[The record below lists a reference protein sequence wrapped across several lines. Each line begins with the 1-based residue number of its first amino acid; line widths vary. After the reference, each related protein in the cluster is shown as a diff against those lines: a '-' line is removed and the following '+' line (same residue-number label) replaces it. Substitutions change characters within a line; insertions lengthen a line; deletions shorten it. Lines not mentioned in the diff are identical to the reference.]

1 MKIAIIGAGFA
12 GLSSAKVL
20 TQFGHDVTVFEK
32 APDVGGV
39 WSATRRYPGL
49 RTQNNKDTYFLP
61 DFPMPADYPEWPSG
75 EQVQR
80 YMAAFARHFDLDRY
94 IHLNTEV
101 LLAEPEGEKGW
112 RIKARNTRSGLESD
126 YQFEQLVI
134 ANGIFS
140 EPFIPPYPGVAE
152 FEAAGGRLC
161 ATSEFNDLEQA
172 RGKDVLV
179 VGYGKSSCD
188 VAAAIGEVAGSTKV
202 IARELLWKM
211 PRKIMNVLNYKY
223 LMLTRMGE
231 SLFPYI
237 ESKGFERFLHGPGRG
252 VRDSMIASLQKVST
266 RQLKLDKLGL
276 VPEGTFDRI
285 ARSTVS
291 LSTDEL
297 YEQVMA
303 GKTEIARECEITSLG
318 SRDGKPVATLSD
330 GRTVPADLVVC
341 GTGFKQVVP
350 FLPQSVQDE
359 ITDER
364 GNFELYRQIV
374 PLTVKHLHFCGY
386 NSSFYSPLSAE
397 VAALWIATHLM
408 GGLNLPSLEE
418 RREHVQ
424 RRLKWMEERTEGKH
438 ARGTNIIP
446 FSMHNVDEMLNE
458 IGLNVGPFT
467 RFTQWLLPVNA
478 RDYRMVTRK
487 LLARQVL
494 HGNGLVAV
502 HQNIFLGPADVRY
515 LGRGGRVRQG
525 FGVIMRLSRQQRG
538 GQKLLQLAGNEIL
551 LACTV

>member
-12 GLSSAKVL
+12 GLSAAKVL

-49 RTQNNKDTYFLP
+49 RTQNNKDTYFLS
-61 DFPMPADYPEWPSG
+61 DFPMPAEYPEWPTG

-80 YMAAFARHFDLDRY
+80 YLAAFAKHFDLERR

-112 RIKARNTRSGLESD
+112 HIKARSTRSGLESD
-126 YQFEQLVI
+126 YQFEHLVV

-140 EPFIPPYPGVAE
+140 EPFIPPYPGVDE
-152 FEAAGGRLC
+152 FKAAGGRLC
-161 ATSEFNDLEQA
+161 ATSEFNHIEEA

-188 VAAAIGEVAGSTKV
+188 VAAAIGEVAASTKV

-231 SLFPYI
+231 ALFPYI
-237 ESKGFERFLHGPGRG
+237 EVKGFERFLHGPGRG
-252 VRDSMIASLQKVST
+252 VRDSMIGSLQKVAT
-266 RQLKLDKLGL
+266 KQLKLDKLGL

-297 YEQVMA
+297 YEQVIA
-303 GKTEIARECEITSLG
+303 GTTEVARECEITSLG
-318 SRDGKPVATLSD
+318 ARDGKPVATLSD

-350 FLPQSVQDE
+350 FLRQSVQDE

-364 GNFELYRQIV
+364 GNFELYRQIL
-374 PLTVKHLHFCGY
+374 PLTVKRLHFCG
-386 NSSFYSPLSAE
+386 
-397 VAALWIATHLM
+397 
-408 GGLNLPSLEE
+408 
-418 RREHVQ
+418 
-424 RRLKWMEERTEGKH
+424 
-438 ARGTNIIP
+438 
-446 FSMHNVDEMLNE
+446 
-458 IGLNVGPFT
+458 
-467 RFTQWLLPVNA
+467 
-478 RDYRMVTRK
+478 
-487 LLARQVL
+487 
-494 HGNGLVAV
+494 
-502 HQNIFLGPADVRY
+502 
-515 LGRGGRVRQG
+515 
-525 FGVIMRLSRQQRG
+525 
-538 GQKLLQLAGNEIL
+538 
-551 LACTV
+551 

>member
-12 GLSSAKVL
+12 GLSAAKVL

-49 RTQNNKDTYFLP
+49 RTQNNKDTYFLS
-61 DFPMPADYPEWPSG
+61 DFPMPAEYPEWPTG

-80 YMAAFARHFDLDRY
+80 YLAAFAKHFDLERR

-112 RIKARNTRSGLESD
+112 HIKARSTRSGLESD
-126 YQFEQLVI
+126 YQFEHLVV

-140 EPFIPPYPGVAE
+140 EPFIPPYPGVDE
-152 FEAAGGRLC
+152 FKAAGGRLC
-161 ATSEFNDLEQA
+161 ATSEFNHIEEA

-188 VAAAIGEVAGSTKV
+188 VAAAIGEVAASTKV

-231 SLFPYI
+231 ALFPYI
-237 ESKGFERFLHGPGRG
+237 EVKGFERFLHGPGRG
-252 VRDSMIASLQKVST
+252 VRDSMIGSLQKVAT
-266 RQLKLDKLGL
+266 KQLKLDKLGL

-297 YEQVMA
+297 YEQVIA
-303 GKTEIARECEITSLG
+303 GTTEVARECEITSLG
-318 SRDGKPVATLSD
+318 ARDGKPVATLSD

-364 GNFELYRQIV
+364 GNFELYRQIL
-374 PLTVKHLHFCGY
+374 PLTVKRLHFCGY

-397 VAALWIATHLM
+397 VAALWIAAHLM
-408 GGLNLPSLEE
+408 GGLNLPPLEE
-418 RREHVQ
+418 RREHVR

-446 FSMHNVDEMLNE
+446 FSMHNVDEMLDE
-458 IGLNVGPFT
+458 IGINVGPFT
-467 RFTQWLLPVNA
+467 RFKQWLLPVNA
-478 RDYRMVTRK
+478 RNYRMVTHK
-487 LLARQVL
+487 LLERQKKVQANPARFVKAA
-494 HGNGLVAV
+494 H
-502 HQNIFLGPADVRY
+502 
-515 LGRGGRVRQG
+515 
-525 FGVIMRLSRQQRG
+525 
-538 GQKLLQLAGNEIL
+538 
-551 LACTV
+551 

>member
-49 RTQNNKDTYFLP
+49 RTQNNKGTYFLS
-61 DFPMPADYPEWPSG
+61 DFPMPAEYPEWPSG

-80 YMAAFARHFDLDRY
+80 YLVAFSKHFELDHR

-101 LLAEPEGEKGW
+101 VTAEPEGNEGW
-112 RIKARNTRSGLESD
+112 RLNVRDMKTGQEAEHS
-126 YQFEQLVI
+126 FEHLVV

-140 EPFIPPYPGVAE
+140 EPFVPPYAGLTE

-161 ATSEFNDLEQA
+161 ATSEFHSLEEA
-172 RGKDVLV
+172 RDKDVLV

-188 VAAAIGEVAGSTKV
+188 VAAKIGEVAASTKV
-202 IARELLWKM
+202 IARELMWKM

-223 LMLTRMGE
+223 LMLTRLGE
-231 SLFPYI
+231 ALFPYI
-237 ESKGFERFLHGPGRG
+237 ENKGFEHFLHGPGRG
-252 VRDSMIASLQKVST
+252 VRNSMIASLQKVST

-276 VPEGTFDRI
+276 VPAGTFDRI

-297 YEQVMA
+297 YEQVIA
-303 GKTEIARECEITSLG
+303 GTTEVARECEITSLG
-318 SRDGKPVATLSD
+318 ARDGKPVAMLSD
-330 GRTVPADLVVC
+330 GRTVLADLVVC

-350 FLPQSVQDE
+350 FLPQSIQDE

-364 GNFELYRQIV
+364 GNFELYRQIL
-374 PLTVKHLHFCGY
+374 PLTVKRLHFCGY
-386 NSSFYSPLSAE
+386 NSSFYSPLSAQ
-397 VAALWIATHLM
+397 VAALWTATHLM
-408 GGLNLPSLEE
+408 GGLDLPPPEE
-418 RREHVQ
+418 QREHVR
-424 RRLKWMEERTEGKH
+424 RRLKWMEERTDGKH

-446 FSMHNVDEMLNE
+446 FSMHNVDEMLDE
-458 IGLNVGPFT
+458 IGINVGPFT
-467 RFTQWLLPVNA
+467 RFKQWLVPTNA
-478 RDYRMVTRK
+478 RDYRMVTDK
-487 LLARQVL
+487 LLARQKHVEASPEAFSK
-494 HGNGLVAV
+494 VA
-502 HQNIFLGPADVRY
+502 H
-515 LGRGGRVRQG
+515 
-525 FGVIMRLSRQQRG
+525 
-538 GQKLLQLAGNEIL
+538 
-551 LACTV
+551 

>member
-49 RTQNNKDTYFLP
+49 RTQNNKDTYFLS
-61 DFPMPADYPEWPSG
+61 DFPMPAEYPEWPSG

-80 YMAAFARHFDLDRY
+80 YLAAFAKHFDLDRR
-94 IHLNTEV
+94 IQLNTEV
-101 LLAEPEGEKGW
+101 IVADPEGDKGW
-112 RIKARNTRSGLESD
+112 RVKVRNTQTGQEHEH
-126 YQFEQLVI
+126 QFEHLVV

-140 EPFIPPYPGVAE
+140 EPFIPPYSGVAE

-161 ATSEFNDLEQA
+161 ATSEFNNLEDA
-172 RGKDVLV
+172 RNKNVLV

-188 VAAAIGEVAGSTKV
+188 VAAAIGEVAASTKV

-211 PRKIMNVLNYKY
+211 PRKVMNVLNYKY

-231 SLFPYI
+231 GLFPYI
-237 ESKGFERFLHGPGRG
+237 EIKGFEKFLHGAGSG
-252 VRDSMIASLQKVST
+252 VRDSMIASLQKIST

-297 YEQVMA
+297 YEQVIA
-303 GKTEIARECEITSLG
+303 GKTEIARECEIASLG
-318 SRDGKPVATLSD
+318 ARDGKPVATLTD

-364 GNFELYRQIV
+364 GNFELYRQIL
-374 PLTVKHLHFCGY
+374 PLTVKRLHFCGY

-408 GGLNLPSLEE
+408 GGLDLPSVEK
-418 RREHVQ
+418 RREHVR

-446 FSMHNVDEMLNE
+446 FSMHNVDEMLDE
-458 IGLNVGPFT
+458 IGINVGPFT
-467 RFTQWLLPVNA
+467 RFKQWLLPIDA

-487 LLARQVL
+487 LLERQKQVQA
-494 HGNGLVAV
+494 NPAAFAKAV
-502 HQNIFLGPADVRY
+502 H
-515 LGRGGRVRQG
+515 
-525 FGVIMRLSRQQRG
+525 
-538 GQKLLQLAGNEIL
+538 
-551 LACTV
+551 

>member
-1 MKIAIIGAGFA
+1 MKIAIIGAGFS

-49 RTQNNKDTYFLP
+49 RTQNNKDTYFLS
-61 DFPMPADYPEWPSG
+61 DFPMPAEYPEWPSG

-80 YMAAFARHFDLDRY
+80 YLAAYAKHFDLDRR
-94 IHLNTEV
+94 INLNTEV
-101 LLAEPEGEKGW
+101 LSSEQDGDAGWVLKVRHTTTGE
-112 RIKARNTRSGLESD
+112 ESEHR
-126 YQFEQLVI
+126 FEHLVV

-140 EPFIPPYPGVAE
+140 EPFIPPYPGREA
-152 FEAAGGRLC
+152 FAAAGGRLL
-161 ATSEFNDLEQA
+161 ATSDFNDLEEA
-172 RGKDVLV
+172 RGKHVLV

-188 VAAAIGEVAGSTKV
+188 VAAAIGEVAASTKV

-211 PRKIMNVLNYKY
+211 PRKIKNVLNYKY

-231 SLFPYI
+231 ALFPYI
-237 ESKGFERFLHGPGRG
+237 ENKGFAKFLHGPGSK
-252 VRDSMIASLQKVST
+252 VRDGMIASLQSVAT

-276 VPEGTFDRI
+276 IPEGTFDRI

-297 YEQVMA
+297 YEQVAA
-303 GKTEIARECEITSLG
+303 GTTEVARECEIASLG
-318 SRDGKPVATLSD
+318 VRDGKPVATLSD

-350 FLPQSVQDE
+350 FFSEALQSQ

-364 GNFELYRQIV
+364 GNFELYRQIL
-374 PLTVKHLHFCGY
+374 PLTVKRLHFCGY
-386 NSSFYSPLSAE
+386 NSSFYSPLSSE
-397 VAALWIATHLM
+397 VASLWIAADLM
-408 GGLNLPSLEE
+408 GGLSLPPVEQ

-424 RRLKWMEERTEGKH
+424 RRLRWMEERTEGKH

-458 IGLNVGPFT
+458 IGINVGPLT
-467 RFTQWLLPVNA
+467 RFKQWLLPIDA
-478 RDYRMVTRK
+478 RQYRMVTRK
-487 LLARQVL
+487 LLERQK
-494 HGNGLVAV
+494 AV
-502 HQNIFLGPADVRY
+502 QTNPAA
-515 LGRGGRVRQG
+515 
-525 FGVIMRLSRQQRG
+525 FA
-538 GQKLLQLAGNEIL
+538 KA
-551 LACTV
+551 AH

>member
-39 WSATRRYPGL
+39 WSVTRRYPGL
-49 RTQNNKDTYFLP
+49 KTQNNKDTYFLS
-61 DFPMPADYPEWPSG
+61 DFPMPAEYPEWPSG

-80 YMAAFARHFDLDRY
+80 YLAAFAKHFDLDRR
-94 IHLNTEV
+94 INLNTQV
-101 LLAEPEGEKGW
+101 LSADQDGDKGW
-112 RIKARNTRSGLESD
+112 RIKTRNVKTGAETEHHFD
-126 YQFEQLVI
+126 NLVV

-140 EPFIPPYPGVAE
+140 EPFIPPYPGREAY
-152 FEAAGGRLC
+152 EAAGGRLM
-161 ATSEFNDLEQA
+161 ATSDFHNLDDA
-172 RGKDVLV
+172 RGKHALV

-188 VAAAIGEVAGSTKV
+188 VAAAIGTVAASTKV

-211 PRKIMNVLNYKY
+211 PRKILNVLNFKY

-231 SLFPYI
+231 GLFPYI
-237 ESKGFERFLHGPGRG
+237 EVKGFEKFLHGPGSG
-252 VRDSMIASLQKVST
+252 VRDGMISSLQKVAT

-276 VPEGTFDRI
+276 IPEGTFDRI

-297 YEQVMA
+297 YEQVAA
-303 GKTEIARECEITSLG
+303 GTSEIARECEITSLG
-318 SRDGKPVATLSD
+318 ARDGKPVATLSD

-350 FLPQSVQDE
+350 FFSDE
-359 ITDER
+359 LQARITDER
-364 GNFELYRQIV
+364 GNFELYRQIK
-374 PLTVKHLHFCGY
+374 PLTVPNLHFCGY

-397 VAALWIATHLM
+397 AASLWIAADLM
-408 GGLNLPSLEE
+408 GGLDLPPVEQ
-418 RREHVQ
+418 RRAHVQ
-424 RRLKWMEERTEGKH
+424 RRLRWMEERTEGKH

-458 IGLNVGPFT
+458 IGINVSAFT
-467 RFTQWLLPVNA
+467 RFKQWLMPIDA
-478 RDYRMVTRK
+478 RDYRVVTRK
-487 LLARQVL
+487 LLERQKQLQSSPARFAK
-494 HGNGLVAV
+494 VA
-502 HQNIFLGPADVRY
+502 H
-515 LGRGGRVRQG
+515 
-525 FGVIMRLSRQQRG
+525 
-538 GQKLLQLAGNEIL
+538 
-551 LACTV
+551 